1 MAVSINQFRSI
12 VKNTI
17 KKYITLWGFLMI
29 VIYVVLMLF
38 TNRLV
43 QMSYEEDI
51 NRIKHK
57 RVIKGLP
64 HELEVAIQTFIDQF
78 IIMIDEDL
86 DSIPHQ
92 YVVNL
97 LTTLSKYPEH
107 RPLLFDLLNIM
118 GLPMEYGEA

>member
-1 MAVSINQFRSI
+1 
-12 VKNTI
+12 
-17 KKYITLWGFLMI
+17 MI

-43 QMSYEEDI
+43 PMSYEEDI

-78 IIMIDEDL
+78 IIMIKKKRRAFTVL
-86 DSIPHQ
+86 
-92 YVVNL
+92 
-97 LTTLSKYPEH
+97 H
-107 RPLLFDLLNIM
+107 RKKILKNFQRK
-118 GLPMEYGEA
+118 E

>member
-1 MAVSINQFRSI
+1 
-12 VKNTI
+12 
-17 KKYITLWGFLMI
+17 MI

-78 IIMIDEDL
+78 RY
-86 DSIPHQ
+86 H
-92 YVVNL
+92 
-97 LTTLSKYPEH
+97 
-107 RPLLFDLLNIM
+107 LNH
-118 GLPMEYGEA
+118 

>member
-1 MAVSINQFRSI
+1 
-12 VKNTI
+12 
-17 KKYITLWGFLMI
+17 
-29 VIYVVLMLF
+29 MLF